1 MGSDHFEALN
11 ELLQRQ
17 QVQLDSRNDLLG
29 QRDAEIDRLKD
40 KIDNQAMD
48 VYFKVADEMSKQF
61 KDYYTAPNTFQQMDE
76 LLDDLKK
83 QSSQENAENKALFAS
98 ISTLESEM
106 QKYDQ
111 WITTT
116 KDEMQKLNHQSSP
129 PKSEDIETKE
139 VSVEI
144 KTEYMSSDYNMVEK
158 EKLESLQNLV
168 NTDNKGENE
177 TKAIDY
183 NDSSNLR
190 SALVNTTL
198 TNLHVLHQYKQLLN
212 LVKGNF
218 MTRPRANKNITP

>member
-1 MGSDHFEALN
+1 MSLPVQM
-11 ELLQRQ
+11 LPMYQR
-17 QVQLDSRNDLLG
+17 
-29 QRDAEIDRLKD
+29 
-40 KIDNQAMD
+40 
-48 VYFKVADEMSKQF
+48 
-61 KDYYTAPNTFQQMDE
+61 
-76 LLDDLKK
+76 
-83 QSSQENAENKALFAS
+83 
-98 ISTLESEM
+98 
-106 QKYDQ
+106 
-111 WITTT
+111 
-116 KDEMQKLNHQSSP
+116 
-129 PKSEDIETKE
+129 TKE